1 MTDAANDMF
10 HDHTEQNDQFPT
22 KEDSLV
28 STSTSDRWRWLAF
41 AAALA
46 ATLMDLLDST
56 IANVAAPAI
65 RADLGGSYADLQWI
79 AAAYTLAMAVML
91 LTGGRLGDMFGRKRV
106 LLVGAA
112 GFTLASVACATA
124 PSVEALIACRALQGA
139 VGAVM
144 VPQVFGLIRDLFR
157 PEEMGKAFAIL
168 GPACGLAAILGPVVA
183 GLLIDADLFGSGW
196 RMIFMVNVPVGVF
209 VLVAGTRFLPSVA
222 ASAPSRRLDVV
233 SVALAAVGA
242 FMLVYPLVQGRELGW
257 PLWTKLLM
265 AGALPVLAAFGY
277 QQVRR
282 RRAGATALLEPSIF
296 AKRSYVS
303 GIVFALV
310 FLGAMGGIVLTLG
323 VLLQVGLGY
332 TPIHAALTTAPF
344 ALGGFFGSA
353 VGGMLMHKVGRT
365 ILQVGLAV
373 MGAGLLGLYAVMQ
386 HAGATIGSWDFVAP
400 MLVSGIGMGM
410 VWVPLFEIVLG
421 DVADHEVGSASGV
434 LQAMQ
439 QFGMSVGVAGIG
451 TLFFGALGTHADRTT
466 DFVAAAQRATL
477 VTVGLIALAVLL
489 GFLLPRGAR
498 GQEAPVFVA
507 EPAAA

>member
-1 MTDAANDMF
+1 MIGSAI
-10 HDHTEQNDQFPT
+10 
-22 KEDSLV
+22 KEEHLV

-106 LLVGAA
+106 LLAGAA
-112 GFTLASVACATA
+112 GFTLASVACAAA

-139 VGAVM
+139 VGAIM

-157 PEEMGKAFAIL
+157 PQEMGKAFGIL
-168 GPACGLAAILGPVVA
+168 GPACGLSAILGPVVA

-196 RMIFMVNVPVGVF
+196 RMIFLVNVPMGAF
-209 VLVAGTRFLPSVA
+209 VLVAGTRYLPDVA
-222 ASAPSRRLDVV
+222 PSAPARRLDVV
-233 SVALAAVGA
+233 SVALAALGA
-242 FMLVYPLVQGRELGW
+242 FLLVYPLVQGRELGW
-257 PLWTKLLM
+257 PLWSELLM

-277 QQVRR
+277 RQLRR
-282 RRAGATALLEPSIF
+282 RRAGAAPLVEPSIF

-344 ALGGFFGSA
+344 ALGGFVGSA
-353 VGGMLMHKVGRT
+353 MGGMLMHKVGRT
-365 ILQVGLAV
+365 ILQAGLVV
-373 MGAGLLGLYAVMQ
+373 MGAGLLGLYAVLH
-386 HAGATIGSWDFVAP
+386 HAGAAIGSWDFVAP
-400 MLVSGIGMGM
+400 MLVAGIGMGM
-410 VWVPLFEIVLG
+410 VWVPLFEIVVG

-439 QFGMSVGVAGIG
+439 QFGMSLGVAGIG
-451 TLFFGALGTHADRTT
+451 TLLFGALGAHADRTS
-466 DFVAAAQRATL
+466 DFVAAAQQATL
-477 VTVGLIALAVLL
+477 VTVGLIALAVLV
-489 GFLLPRGAR
+489 GFLLPRSAR
-498 GQEAPVFVA
+498 AQEAPGWGA
-507 EPAAA
+507 EPAVA